1 LAIGPFED
9 VLRVPPPDD
18 LRRVA
23 DVVLRRELVEL
34 PLFEVVRFDEPD
46 RLELERPVV
55 DEPFRLVDLFVLEP
69 PLDELLLEDRVVCA
83 IVFSP
88 LSLTCLASVPAA
100 LFAPAVHSRLPDAVC
115 FELRAVVF
123 EPSDSGNFRNTD

>member
-69 PLDELLLEDRVVCA
+69 PLDELLLEDSCLRHCVFASLFDLPGFRASCA
-83 IVFSP
+83 FRAGGP
-88 LSLTCLASVPAA
+88 LSTTRCG
-100 LFAPAVHSRLPDAVC
+100 
-115 FELRAVVF
+115 VF
-123 EPSDSGNFRNTD
+123 